1 MGVHPSLIS
10 GGCSVFFFLGGGGG
24 NSEWGYTS
32 VFCSSPGYGIVV
44 DAEFVLFFVLMI
56 V

>member
-1 MGVHPSLIS
+1 MSVYFVDVHPSLVS
-10 GGCSVFFFLGGGGG
+10 GGFLLGIFLFLGG

-44 DAEFVLFFVLMI
+44 DAVFSV
-56 V
+56 

>member
-1 MGVHPSLIS
+1 MDVHPSLVS
-10 GGCSVFFFLGGGGG
+10 GGFLLFFVFVLGG

-44 DAEFVLFFVLMI
+44 DAEFSA
-56 V
+56 

>member
-1 MGVHPSLIS
+1 MGVFCW
-10 GGCSVFFFLGGGGG
+10 GFFFVLGG

-44 DAEFVLFFVLMI
+44 DAEFSV
-56 V
+56 